1 MTANVIAAGGSKKK
15 RLLISPEPLC
25 RRGGSEAGSE
35 GGREGGRR
43 QGGRGAIEKHQL
55 LFHIKGLDTTEMTNT
70 FVGPEM

>member
-25 RRGGSEAGSE
+25 RRGGSEA
-35 GGREGGRR
+35 GREGGRR